1 MDIGKEQSKM
11 PKVKY
16 DGIQF
21 DSELEVEYYKYLCEL
36 WHKGE
41 VLEILYHPKAIE
53 NLIGKRSYTPD
64 FCVLYPDRIEI
75 IETKG
80 YNPYS
85 KMIDDQIHNVM
96 LSKNQELR
104 DWLNENYDAIYD
116 NRIQVNFNS
125 FRVSYKKVKYLK
137 AYGFVDWDF
146 KNPNTIAN
154 KRKEKINDLSTEIK
168 ALRDFKKDAERYF
181 RYHIKVVQNEK
192 LTKPQKE
199 WYYNYVKKLR
209 EEYGNNNETN

>member
-1 MDIGKEQSKM
+1 M

-16 DGIQF
+16 GDITF
-21 DSELEVEYYKYLCEL
+21 DSELEVEYYKVLDEL

-53 NLIGKRSYTPD
+53 NLVGKRSYTPD

-75 IETKG
+75 VETKG

-96 LSKNQELR
+96 LSKNQWFLANYVAGTRMYWTRFE
-104 DWLNENYDAIYD
+104 DWDRNIKNG
-116 NRIQVNFNS
+116 NV
-125 FRVSYKKVKYLK
+125 VYKKIKYLK

-168 ALRDFKKDAERYF
+168 ELRDFKKDAERYF

-209 EEYGNNNETN
+209 EEYGSNNEPSR

>member
-1 MDIGKEQSKM
+1 M

-21 DSELEVEYYKYLCEL
+21 DSELEVEYYKCLDEL

-96 LSKNQELR
+96 LSKNQWFLANYVAGTRMYWTRFE
-104 DWLNENYDAIYD
+104 DWDRNIKNG
-116 NRIQVNFNS
+116 NV
-125 FRVSYKKVKYLK
+125 VYKKLKYLK

>member
-1 MDIGKEQSKM
+1 M

-16 DGIQF
+16 NDITF
-21 DSELEVEYYKYLCEL
+21 DSELEVEYYKYLEEL

-41 VLEILYHPKAIE
+41 VRYFFYHPAVPIKITK
-53 NLIGKRSYTPD
+53 NNTYTPD
-64 FCVLYPDRIEI
+64 FVVFYPVRIEI
-75 IETKG
+75 VETKG
-80 YNPYS
+80 YSQYS
-85 KMIDDQIHNVM
+85 YMKDNMIHSIMQ
-96 LSKNQELR
+96 SKSEQELR
-104 DWLNENYDAIYD
+104 DWLNENYDAVYD
-116 NRIQVNFNS
+116 GKFQVNFNS
-125 FRVSYKKVKYLK
+125 FRVVYRKVKYLK

-181 RYHIKVVQNEK
+181 RYHIKVVKKEK

-209 EEYGNNNETN
+209 EEYGNETN